1 MIKSANKGFTI
12 LEMLI
17 ALAILSGSILIVYN
31 TISTI
36 LRSNKT
42 LGRIYETKLFLHQVT
57 QDTQY
62 FYDLTTSLKEIESYN
77 FDSKEIQINFKKSTA
92 KLEMQITKNNK
103 ELITNLTFNKT
114 YINIPNSI
122 KQIYFIEKK
131 YKNNNSIYLNMNI
144 ELAAIGLEQ
153 IIRIPVK

>member
-1 MIKSANKGFTI
+1 
-12 LEMLI
+12 MLI